1 MHAPG
6 AHAASPARLIVEKGA
21 IHEIWVPA
29 RGYGPAAEEPADGRI
44 RQRAVAVAEPAVEAP
59 DRCTANRPRSAAVK
73 YTYGPRIRA
82 SFDQCYGL
90 VRNTEQRKAA
100 IDSKITAES
109 APNISDVYGIEATS
123 PPDRLASDCRS
134 VPEMSSATDRT
145 PPSPDSTCNTPP
157 GNRDRGLSEVSSGE
171 APTPAPRLV

>member
-1 MHAPG
+1 MGNQAQVIFNIIIG
-6 AHAASPARLIVEKGA
+6 R
-21 IHEIWVPA
+21 EIW
-29 RGYGPAAEEPADGRI
+29 DGRTL
-44 RQRAVAVAEPAVEAP
+44 AG
-59 DRCTANRPRSAAVK
+59 RCTANRPRSAAVK

-109 APNISDVYGIEATS
+109 AHNISDVYGIEATS
-123 PPDRLASDCRS
+123 PPDRLVSDCRS

-157 GNRDRGLSEVSSGE
+157 GNRDRGDPSPVFVPVLMRELGISPRGVSEGG
-171 APTPAPRLV
+171 A